1 MTELIFDGVNLGEF
15 CDYIYPI
22 NTNASPER
30 VYDEYEIAGRN
41 GKLLIDK
48 KYYRNVPW
56 AYRVIITENPKQRY
70 DELIAFFGHT
80 SGYKILE
87 DSDDEDKFMV
97 AKISTVTTPIY
108 TTDQKALKFS
118 ISFDRQPQR
127 FLISGQVKQTVAS
140 GDVLTNPTLEEA
152 RPLIRVYGNGTVVV
166 NGVTITIAGNTEQY
180 IDIDCE
186 EMECHYGETSLNN
199 LVSFST
205 HEFPILSVGDNEVTF
220 SNITALEITPRWWTI

>member
-1 MTELIFDGVNLGEF
+1 MTSLIFDGKNLAEF

-48 KYYRNVPW
+48 KYYKNVPW
-56 AYRVIITENPKQRY
+56 AYRVIITDNPKQRY
-70 DELIAFFGHT
+70 EELIAFFGHT
-80 SGYKILE
+80 SGYKVLE
-87 DSDDEDKFMV
+87 DTDVDKFMI

-108 TTDQKALKFS
+108 TLDHEALKFS
-118 ISFDRQPQR
+118 ITFDRKPQR
-127 FLISGQVKQTVAS
+127 FLFSGQNKQTIAS

-186 EMECHYGETSLNN
+186 EMECHYEGASLNN
-199 LVSFST
+199 LVSFSG
-205 HEFPILSVGDNEVTF
+205 HEFPTLSSGDNEITF